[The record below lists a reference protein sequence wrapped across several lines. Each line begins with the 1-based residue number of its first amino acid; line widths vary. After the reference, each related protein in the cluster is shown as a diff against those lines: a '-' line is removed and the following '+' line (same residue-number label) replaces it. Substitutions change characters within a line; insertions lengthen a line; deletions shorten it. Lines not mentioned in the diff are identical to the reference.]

1 MSMTTFIHPQ
11 CGSSLPYAL
20 VARALRGASR
30 KANFEGRGSISGLTD
45 DEAKEFHQFYVQGL
59 VGFTAIAVIAHILVW
74 AWRPW
79 FY

>member
-1 MSMTTFIHPQ
+1 MAAVCHVPLSRGLCAVLAERLILKEGSRMSDH
-11 CGSSLPYAL
+11 
-20 VARALRGASR
+20 
-30 KANFEGRGSISGLTD
+30 RGSISGLTD

>member
-1 MSMTTFIHPQ
+1 MSDH
-11 CGSSLPYAL
+11 
-20 VARALRGASR
+20 
-30 KANFEGRGSISGLTD
+30 RGSISGLTD
-45 DEAKEFHQFYVQGL
+45 DEAKEFHQFYVQGV